1 MNMSILSAKQ
11 NILFVED
18 DTRIHK
24 GISRLFTLQQ
34 VPWDYS
40 FVTGVDE
47 ALDLLRETE
56 VDGVVSDIKMPGRD
70 GFDLLSHLRTT
81 ARWSDLPVVMLT
93 GMDHPGLKSKALD
106 MGATDL
112 LNKPIN
118 PEELLARIRS
128 VLHIKRCQD
137 TIKQQNSHLDQLVR
151 ERTLMLEATQ
161 LDIILRLARASEFRH
176 EETGNHVIR
185 VGYYSKILAEGIGAG
200 RDFSETIFLTS
211 PLHDIGKIGIPDS
224 ILLKKGPL
232 EQVEWE
238 IMKTHCRIGMD
249 LLSKDSLPALFAKG
263 RNDIPHLKPLHSNFN
278 PLLRAAADIAG
289 FHHEHWQGNG
299 YPFGASGEEIPLA
312 ARIVAI
318 ADVYDALRSRR
329 TYKFR
334 MKHDDTLT
342 IMRNENGAHFD
353 PGVFEVFERSLLL
366 FQEIHHQYGDADHD
380 PCGDQ

>member
-1 MNMSILSAKQ
+1 MNMPTLSAKQ

-34 VPWDYS
+34 VPWGYS
-40 FVTGVDE
+40 FATGVDE
-47 ALDLLRETE
+47 ALELMQETE
-56 VDGVVSDIKMPGRD
+56 VDGVISDVKMPGRD
-70 GFDLLSHLRTT
+70 GFDLLSHLRSTS
-81 ARWSDLPVVMLT
+81 RWQDLPVVMLT
-93 GMDHPGLKSKALD
+93 GMDNPGLKSKALD

-128 VLHIKRCQD
+128 ILHIKKCQD
-137 TIKQQNSHLDQLVR
+137 TIKMQNSHLDQMVR
-151 ERTLMLEATQ
+151 HRTEMLEATR
-161 LDIILRLARASEFRH
+161 LDMILRLARAAEFRH

-185 VGYYSKILAEGIGAG
+185 VGYYSKILAEGLGS
-200 RDFSETIFLTS
+200 DQHFSETIFLTS
-211 PLHDIGKIGIPDS
+211 PLHDIGKIGIPDK

-232 EQVEWE
+232 DHVEWE

-249 LLSKDSLPALFAKG
+249 LLSQKSLSLHFSTG
-263 RNDIPHLKPLHSNFN
+263 LDNLISLKPANNLPN
-278 PLLRAAADIAG
+278 PLLRSAAEIAG
-289 FHHEHWQGNG
+289 FHHEHWQGKG
-299 YPFGASGEEIPLA
+299 YPFGVSGEEIPLA

-342 IMRNENGAHFD
+342 IMRNENGTHFD
-353 PGVFEVFERSLLL
+353 PGVFDAFERALPL
-366 FQEIHHQYGDADHD
+366 FMEIHHQYGDADPD
-380 PCGDQ
+380 LSGDQ